1 MRFAGKRVLVTGAA
15 SGIGKA
21 TVELFSREGATVV
34 GLDIVKAPDVVCCDV
49 TDPEQARA
57 AVRDSFPLD
66 VVANVAGM
74 VRLSHVGETSLAD
87 WQQHLDLNLTAP
99 FVLSQAALPSLL
111 ERGGNIVNVA
121 SVAGLKGQAYTS
133 AYCASKAG
141 LVMLTKSMALELSK
155 RGVRVN
161 CVCPGGVDTPL
172 VGRVAESLPNDLD
185 WSLMARLD
193 NVIPGFSSPGEIAEA
208 IAYLAS
214 DAAASI
220 TGTALVI
227 DGGTIS

>member
-21 TVELFSREGATVV
+21 TAELFAREGASVV
-34 GLDIVKAPDVVCCDV
+34 GLDIADAPGILRCDV
-49 TDPEQARA
+49 TDPDQARA
-57 AVRDSFPLD
+57 AVLACGPLD

-74 VRLSHVGETSLAD
+74 VRLSHVADVDLAD
-87 WQQHLDLNLTAP
+87 WQRQLDLNLTAP
-99 FVLSQAALPSLL
+99 FVIIQAALPSLL
-111 ERGGNIVNVA
+111 ERGGNVVNVA
-121 SVAGLKGQAYTS
+121 SVAGLKGQAYS
-133 AYCASKAG
+133 AAYCASKAG
-141 LVMLTKSMALELSK
+141 LVMLTKSLALEFSK

-172 VGRVAESLPNDLD
+172 VGGVAATLPADLD

-193 NVIPGFSSPGEIAEA
+193 NVIPGFSQPGEIAEA

-214 DAAASI
+214 DAARSI
-220 TGTALVI
+220 TGSALVI
-227 DGGTIS
+227 DAGTIS

>member
-1 MRFAGKRVLVTGAA
+1 MRFDGKRVLVTGAA

-34 GLDIVKAPDVVCCDV
+34 GLDIVQAPGIVCCDV

-74 VRLSHVGETSLAD
+74 VRLSHVETTSLAD

-172 VGRVAESLPNDLD
+172 VGRVADSLPSDLD